1 VERSGTDTNLRGQ
14 IVRRATQRPGS
25 PLAVLRETKVG
36 DFDMTVIGE
45 EDIFWFE
52 VTVDDLVCVE
62 VVEGHRHFG
71 GIEFRHWVR
80 EPLKKKVEGGVR

>member
-1 VERSGTDTNLRGQ
+1 M
-14 IVRRATQRPGS
+14 
-25 PLAVLRETKVG
+25 LRETKVG
-36 DFDMTVIGE
+36 DFDMTVIRE

-71 GIEFRHWVR
+71 RVEFRHRVR
-80 EPLKKKVEGGVR
+80 EPLKKKERGGVR